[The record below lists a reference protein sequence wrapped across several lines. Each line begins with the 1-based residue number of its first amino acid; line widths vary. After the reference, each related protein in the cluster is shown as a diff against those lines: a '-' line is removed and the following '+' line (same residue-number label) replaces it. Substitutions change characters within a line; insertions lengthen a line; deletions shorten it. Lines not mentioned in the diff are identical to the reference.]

1 MYKRHY
7 APAVPALLVKK
18 AADGDAGLVFGYTT
32 NETQI
37 QMPSDPVNY
46 AKKLYVALS
55 DLEGRGVE
63 RIMIEEPPTGTEWA
77 GVWDRVSKATAAL

>member
-1 MYKRHY
+1 MIH
-7 APAVPALLVKK
+7 L
-18 AADGDAGLVFGYTT
+18 
-32 NETQI
+32 I
-37 QMPSDPVNY
+37 QLQCNNIAQVNY

-63 RIMIEEPPTGTEWA
+63 RIVIEEPPTGSEWA